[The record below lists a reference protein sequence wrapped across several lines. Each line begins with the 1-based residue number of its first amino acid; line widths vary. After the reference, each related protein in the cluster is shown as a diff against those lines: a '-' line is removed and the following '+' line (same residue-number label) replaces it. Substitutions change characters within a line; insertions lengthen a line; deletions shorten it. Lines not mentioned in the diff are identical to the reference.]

1 MAKSV
6 LVEEFHVTVRMPVGL
21 SKMKYSAAV
30 RTLHSKRFHA
40 RLGDAVRIAF
50 RAHSTLQSAT
60 VSISR

>member
-40 RLGDAVRIAF
+40 RLRDAVRIAVLS
-50 RAHSTLQSAT
+50 HSSLQSAT